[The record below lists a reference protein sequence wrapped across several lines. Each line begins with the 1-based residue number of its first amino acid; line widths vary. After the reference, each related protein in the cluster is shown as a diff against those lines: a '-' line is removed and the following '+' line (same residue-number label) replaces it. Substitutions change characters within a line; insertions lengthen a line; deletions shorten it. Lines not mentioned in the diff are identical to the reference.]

1 MLLVTQAGR
10 SFLPLTMALALLS
23 ANACS
28 QEAASQETA
37 DRTDSNGEA
46 TAAGDTRDGKLAFN
60 TSCRTCHS
68 LREGDNRLGPNLHGI
83 VGREAGAAEY
93 QYSPAVS
100 ASEVVWDAETLNRFI
115 ENPDAVVPGHNMKPY
130 GGISDDDVR
139 ANIVAYLV
147 SESDQGGGDTG
158 E

>member
-1 MLLVTQAGR
+1 MVVAPQRGR
-10 SFLPLTMALALLS
+10 AFLPLTMALALLS
-23 ANACS
+23 ANAWS
-28 QEAASQETA
+28 QEAA
-37 DRTDSNGEA
+37 DRANSNGET
-46 TAAGDTRDGKLAFN
+46 TAAGDTRAGKLAFN

-68 LREGDNRLGPNLHGI
+68 LREGDNRLGPNLHDI

-93 QYSPAVS
+93 AYSSAMS
-100 ASEVVWDAETLNRFI
+100 ASDVVWTAETLNRFI

-139 ANIVAYLV
+139 ANIVAHLV
-147 SESDQGGGDTG
+147 SESDQSGDDTG